1 LREVPVAAIP
11 FVDTHF
17 HLHDLKHPTLRW
29 SWLERDAIHPSLGD
43 IDAIK
48 AQHYWIQDYI
58 AETRFSN
65 VTKAIHVQAALGSAD
80 PVEETKWLQAFADQF
95 GFPQGIVAECHLAQ
109 ADAQSVLERHVE
121 YANVRGIR
129 ELVGPETLADPNWV
143 RGFRL
148 LPRFKLVPCVSTTYE
163 HLSKVSRLAEQ
174 IADAPLCIEHC
185 AFPMAR
191 SKEYFDAWREGVR
204 ELGKS
209 QNVHVK
215 ISGLGMFDRA
225 WTVESFR
232 PWVLECIEAFSPAR
246 VMFGTNWPL
255 DRLSSSFPDLID
267 AYDRIV
273 SGFMEADRRAM
284 FAGNAER
291 VFRI

>member
-1 LREVPVAAIP
+1 MPAIP
-11 FVDTHF
+11 FIDTHF
-17 HLHDLKHPTLRW
+17 HLHDMKHPTLRW
-29 SWLERDAIHPSLGD
+29 SWLEPDAIHPSLGD

-80 PVEETKWLQAFADQF
+80 LVEETRWLQAFADRF
-95 GFPQGIVAECHLAQ
+95 GFPHGIVAECHLAQ
-109 ADAQSVLERHVE
+109 PDAEAVLERHVE
-121 YANVRGIR
+121 FPNVRGIR
-129 ELVGPETLADPNWV
+129 ELVAPGTLTDPDWI

-148 LPRFKLVPCVSTTYE
+148 LPKFKLVPCVSTTYE
-163 HLSKVSRLAEQ
+163 DLPKVSHLAGLVG
-174 IADAPLCIEHC
+174 DHPVCMEHC
-185 AFPMAR
+185 AFPMER
-191 SKEYFDAWREGVR
+191 SKEYFSAWARAVR
-204 ELGKS
+204 ELGRS
-209 QNVHVK
+209 QNMYMK
-215 ISGLGMFDRA
+215 ISGLGMIDRA

-232 PWVLECIEAFSPAR
+232 PWVLECIEAFGPGR

-255 DRLSSSFPDLID
+255 DRLASSYPDLIN
-267 AYDRIV
+267 AYDTIIAD
-273 SGFMEADRRAM
+273 FPMADRQAM

>member
-1 LREVPVAAIP
+1 MAAIP
-11 FVDTHF
+11 FVDTHI
-17 HLHDLKHPTLRW
+17 HLHDMKHPSLRW
-29 SWLERDAIHPSLGD
+29 SWLEPDAIHPALGD

-80 PVEETKWLQAFADQF
+80 PVEETRWLQAFADEF
-95 GFPQGIVAECHLAQ
+95 GFPHGIVAECHLAER
-109 ADAQSVLERHVE
+109 DAQSVLERHVE
-121 YANVRGIR
+121 YPNVRGIR
-129 ELVGPETLADPNWV
+129 ELVAPEKLASADWI

-148 LPRFKLVPCVSTTYE
+148 LPRFRLVPCVSTTHE
-163 HLSKVSRLAEQ
+163 HLPKVTHLAAQ
-174 IADAPLCIEHC
+174 VADSPVCIEHC
-185 AFPMAR
+185 AFPVER
-191 SKEYFDAWREGVR
+191 SKEYFDVWRRAVR
-204 ELGKS
+204 ELGKA

-232 PWVLECIEAFSPAR
+232 PWVHECIEAFSPQR

-255 DRLSSSFPDLID
+255 DRLSSSYPDLIV
-267 AYDRIV
+267 AYDTLI
-273 SGFMEADRRAM
+273 SGFNMAERQAM